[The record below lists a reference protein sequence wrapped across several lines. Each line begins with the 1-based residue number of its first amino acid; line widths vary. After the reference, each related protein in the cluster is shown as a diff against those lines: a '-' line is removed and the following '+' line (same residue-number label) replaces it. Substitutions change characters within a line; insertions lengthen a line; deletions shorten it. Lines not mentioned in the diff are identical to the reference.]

1 MLIRVRHVTLYRY
14 AEPVKYSV
22 QRLHLSPPSFGGQ
35 RVRSWRI
42 EAPGIDAALAYQ
54 DAFGNLT
61 HVVSQTGMHEEVT
74 VTAEGEVETE
84 DRAGVVSDLPSPVPE
99 AVFLR
104 ATPATMASPGIMAVA
119 AEAARFEGLERLHAL
134 MSAVRSRID
143 YRIGTTHAHTTA
155 AEALEEGMGVCQ
167 DHAHVYI
174 AALRHL
180 GVPARY
186 VSGYMVVDPGGAAA
200 EASHGW
206 AEALVPGLGWVGF
219 DVANVICPTDRYVR
233 VAAGPD
239 ARSVA
244 PVTGARLGGAGE
256 ALAVSLDVL
265 EAQ

>member
-1 MLIRVRHVTLYRY
+1 MLITVRHVTRYRY

-22 QRLHLSPPSFGGQ
+22 QRLHLTPPSFGGQ
-35 RVRSWRI
+35 RVRAWRI
-42 EAPGIDAALAYQ
+42 EAPGIETALAYH

-61 HVVSQTGMHEEVT
+61 HLISQTGPHEEVT
-74 VTAEGEVETE
+74 VTAIGEVETE

-104 ATPATMASPGIMAVA
+104 ATTATRTSPGIIAIA
-119 AEAARFEGLERLHAL
+119 AEAARYDGLERLHAL

-143 YRIGTTHAHTTA
+143 YRIGMTHAHTTA

-167 DHAHVYI
+167 DHAHVFI

-186 VSGYMVVDPGGAAA
+186 VSGYMVVDPAGAAA

-233 VAAGPD
+233 LAAGPD
-239 ARSVA
+239 SRSVA
-244 PVTGARLGGAGE
+244 PVTGARLGGADE
-256 ALAVSLDVL
+256 ALAVSLDVM

>member
-1 MLIRVRHVTLYRY
+1 MLIRVRHVTRYRY

-22 QRLHLSPPSFGGQ
+22 QRLHLSPPSFRGQ
-35 RVRSWRI
+35 RVRAWRI
-42 EAPGIDAALAYQ
+42 EAPGIDTALAYR

-61 HVVSQTGMHEEVT
+61 HVVSQSGLHDEVT
-74 VTAEGEVETE
+74 VIAAGEVETE
-84 DRAGVVSDLPSPVPE
+84 DRAGVVGDLPAPAPE

-104 ATPATMASPGIMAVA
+104 ATPATTANPAIMAVA
-119 AEAARFEGLERLHAL
+119 AEAARHQGLERLHAL

-143 YRIGTTHAHTTA
+143 YRIGSTHAHTTA
-155 AEALEEGMGVCQ
+155 AEALEEGVGVCQ
-167 DHAHVYI
+167 DHAHVFI

-186 VSGYMVVDPGGAAA
+186 VSGYMVVDPGGAVA

-206 AEALVPGLGWVGF
+206 AEAFVRDLGWVGF

-239 ARSVA
+239 ARAAA
-244 PVTGARLGGAGE
+244 PVTGARIGGAGE
-256 ALAVSLDVL
+256 ALAVSLDVM

>member
-1 MLIRVRHVTLYRY
+1 MLIRVRHVTRYRY

-22 QRLHLSPPSFGGQ
+22 QRLHLSPPSFRGQ
-35 RVRSWRI
+35 HVRSWRI
-42 EAPGIDAALAYQ
+42 EAPGIDTALAYR

-61 HVVSQTGMHEEVT
+61 HVVSQSGLHEEVT
-74 VTAEGEVETE
+74 VIASGEVETE
-84 DRAGVVSDLPSPVPE
+84 DCAGIVSDLPAVVPE

-104 ATPATMASPGIMAVA
+104 ATPATAANPAIMAVA
-119 AEAARFEGLERLHAL
+119 AEAARYQGLERLHAL
-134 MSAVRSRID
+134 MSAVRTRID
-143 YRIGTTHAHTTA
+143 YRLGSTHAHTTA
-155 AEALEEGMGVCQ
+155 AEALEEGVGVCQ

-186 VSGYMVVDPGGAAA
+186 VSGYMVVDQGGAAA

-206 AEALVPGLGWVGF
+206 AEAFAPDLGWVGF

-239 ARSVA
+239 ARAVA
-244 PVTGARLGGAGE
+244 PVTGARLGGTGE